1 MQNAGA
7 LAYGNGGLIG
17 QAAVVPLAVPEIGD
31 VAHVGLDVAKSQI
44 APVNIFSFHCKHL
57 SGILGNTAQF
67 GKKSQAGFLF
77 QFKVPKMEEYCMYFP
92 FSELRKWDKKTA
104 ETRRRNC
111 AVCLCFPNSSTV
123 RGVSQAFGVEKSIS
137 HRDICLFQRNAQKPP
152 LPSPFFLRKTPKGTC
167 IQYGKVVK
175 YRKAPQKKGIRV
187 MDLVRHPGEDL
198 FFEAILSL
206 RTVEDCRLFFEDVAT
221 IKELQAMSQRFRVA
235 CLLDGGEN
243 YIEVS
248 ESTGASSATIS
259 RVNRCLVYGGGY
271 RTALDRLKESGV
283 LPEGEEK

>member
-1 MQNAGA
+1 MAVLGGVGFQPLKAGLGVLQNAGA
-7 LAYGNGGLIG
+7 LAHGNGGLIG
-17 QAAVVPLAVPEIGD
+17 QAAVIPLAVSEIGD
-31 VAHVGLDVAKSQI
+31 IAHVGLDVAKSQI

-57 SGILGNTAQF
+57 SEIL
-67 GKKSQAGFLF
+67 
-77 QFKVPKMEEYCMYFP
+77 
-92 FSELRKWDKKTA
+92 
-104 ETRRRNC
+104 
-111 AVCLCFPNSSTV
+111 FPNSSTA
-123 RGVSQAFGVEKSIS
+123 GGASQAFGAEKSIS
-137 HRDICLFQRNAQKPP
+137 YRDICLFRRNPQKPP
-152 LPSPFFLRKTPKGTC
+152 LLPPFFLRKTPKGTC

-175 YRKAPQKKGIRV
+175 YRKAPQKKGPRV
-187 MDLVRHPGEDL
+187 MDIVRHPGEDL

-235 CLLDGGEN
+235 CLLDSGEN